1 MTRPNLFSL
10 ATKEL
15 SQDAF
20 LAWLMQW
27 AAPECRTDNPALC
40 DIAADFVRHLI
51 GLQGEP
57 PTSISTVKA
66 GRQWENI
73 DVWAEINDSHL
84 IIIEDKVGTK
94 LFERSKH
101 HVQITPAGTSFV
113 NTARKIIDLLES
125 GALAARETADG
136 LGGSLTIGFGGSMVY
151 SLIPALVRQFRSAV
165 PNVAIDF
172 CTIPITGQ
180 LEALREGRLDIGVI
194 RMPIN
199 DAMIAHH
206 IIHTEPLIIAL
217 PNNHPLARN
226 SEEVNIGELEYCS
239 FISYETRMGY
249 NFHTDLLELCRTV
262 DFSPMIAHV
271 APNTEGVIGIVACGE
286 GVAIVP
292 ASARHLSIDGATFRN
307 LKVPRKAQ
315 KLSSVRFALA
325 WNRESTSATA
335 RQFLSLFGV
344 ELA

>member
-1 MTRPNLFSL
+1 MDLAKLRYTIALAEELNFTRAAERCHISQPP
-10 ATKEL
+10 L
-15 SQDAF
+15 SRAIRD
-20 LAWLMQW
+20 
-27 AAPECRTDNPALC
+27 
-40 DIAADFVRHLI
+40 
-51 GLQGEP
+51 
-57 PTSISTVKA
+57 
-66 GRQWENI
+66 
-73 DVWAEINDSHL
+73 
-84 IIIEDKVGTK
+84 IEDKVGTK

-239 FISYETRMGY
+239 FITYETRMGY

-292 ASARHLSIDGATFRN
+292 ASARHLSSDGATFRN